1 MKRLICYSL
10 ICLLFSLSVI
20 GCSDDQSK
28 NELIEDIDRYVKI
41 VDEVHAD
48 PWRLISEEAFRE
60 KAEELKQ
67 RIKGLKEDQLSTF
80 DQYFYLQELAAA
92 IQDGHTKIYLPDQYF
107 AGTEMIFP
115 YTLKVIDDKYFVT
128 KKWGEDQ
135 LPLYCEVLT
144 INQNPIQDYRKKC
157 DMLANTSLVHA
168 RDLMFEKAFP
178 YLLETFYKEEPPWE
192 VSYKLNG
199 EEKTIEVN
207 GTSMEEYMPKASER
221 NTQYREY
228 SFMVNDIEVPV
239 LDIPSFSHG
248 VASDYNIFID
258 NFFEEHK
265 ESDYLVI
272 DLRENPGGNGMWGR
286 YLLDCLTDEP
296 YMETKEFTF
305 KVSQEMRRSGYTDK
319 AGDLL
324 AVTENG
330 EYLTVKKDSVR
341 DPHENSGRFAGQ
353 VFCLISEKTFSAGV
367 VTAAAFKSSKM
378 GITIGRETSGRIK
391 LCSDPMNIT
400 LPKTQLVAKI
410 PLAIFELP
418 GGDPDRGVVPD
429 YQIQYKLDD
438 YRTGRDL
445 EIEKVKD
452 LISKGGSVR

>member
-1 MKRLICYSL
+1 MKSMIWSSVIILWC
-10 ICLLFSLSVI
+10 SLSVM
-20 GCSDDQSK
+20 GCSDQSK
-28 NELIEDIDRYVKI
+28 NELIEDIDSYVKI
-41 VDEVHAD
+41 IDEVHAD

-67 RIKGLKEDQLSTF
+67 RIRGLQEDQLSIL
-80 DQYFYLQELAAA
+80 DQYFCLQELASA
-92 IQDGHTKIYLPDQYF
+92 IQDGHTKINLPDQYF

-128 KKWGEDQ
+128 KKWGENQ

-144 INQNPIQDYRKKC
+144 INQNPIQDYRKNC
-157 DMLANTSLVHA
+157 DMIANTALVHA
-168 RDLMFEKAFP
+168 RDLMFEESFP
-178 YLLETFYKEEPPWE
+178 YLLETFYKEEHPWE

-199 EEKTIEVN
+199 EEKTVEVN

-221 NTQYREY
+221 NTQYKEY
-228 SFMVNDIEVPV
+228 SFMVDDIEVPV

-248 VASDYNIFID
+248 RVSDYNIFID

-296 YMETKEFTF
+296 YLVTKEFTF
-305 KVSQEMRRSGYTDK
+305 KVSQEMRRSGYADK

-324 AVTENG
+324 AEAENG
-330 EYLTVKKDSVR
+330 EYLTVKKDTMR

-400 LPKTQLVAKI
+400 LPNTRLAAKI
-410 PLAIFELP
+410 PLAILELP
-418 GGDPDRGVVPD
+418 GDDPDRGVVPD
-429 YQIQYKLDD
+429 YQITRTLDD
-438 YRTGRDL
+438 YRTGIDL
-445 EIEKVKD
+445 EIEKVKE
-452 LISKGGSVR
+452 LISK